1 MSREK
6 RDCDDDAAARFGLL
20 LQVLRG
26 AVGTQPLHNGQTDTV
41 IWSVASRPKKIAVH
55 NYDNYFPTFVRP

>member
-26 AVGTQPLHNGQTDTV
+26 AVGTQPLHNGQTDNV
-41 IWSVASRPKKIAVH
+41 I
-55 NYDNYFPTFVRP
+55 